1 MLICHLGWYDIKFPL
16 CFSFMMVKYICYMIE
31 MYVIPILVVL
41 YNNVNNLLYYV
52 LFMKFLHPHFDVG
65 ICTTVIVR
73 TDVHVLFP
81 SH

>member
-1 MLICHLGWYDIKFPL
+1 
-16 CFSFMMVKYICYMIE
+16 MIE